1 MNQNHK
7 QDEIDNEDSEE
18 YDGSLQ
24 VNGPFG
30 TGVRL
35 PSRLVDG
42 IIPAFARWVVPAIAI
57 AIGVSVTL
65 WGISQIVRAW
75 RMAA

>member
-1 MNQNHK
+1 MKQNEQQH
-7 QDEIDNEDSEE
+7 EIDNEDPEE

-24 VNGPFG
+24 VKGPFG

-35 PSRLVDG
+35 PRRLVDG
-42 IIPAFARWVVPAIAI
+42 IIPAFARWIVPAIAI
-57 AIGVSVTL
+57 AIGVAVTL

-75 RMAA
+75 RMVA

>member
-1 MNQNHK
+1 MKQNDQQH
-7 QDEIDNEDSEE
+7 EIDNEDSEE

-24 VNGPFG
+24 VKGPFG

-35 PSRLVDG
+35 PRRLVDG
-42 IIPAFARWVVPAIAI
+42 IIPAFARWIVPAIAI
-57 AIGVSVTL
+57 AIGVAVTL

-75 RMAA
+75 RMVA